1 MRVKKYRAATT
12 KEAFALARAE
22 LGDEVVLLHQRTLN
36 TDPRL
41 GSLMV
46 EVTVAIDV
54 EEPAAAKPEVRAF
67 FPTTYASPRPSTPDT
82 GRVLSPGSTTRQ
94 PAPALLPA
102 PRRPAPP
109 QPEPHAVAS
118 EYDAL
123 WREIRHIRSLLQRQN
138 GSPDNP
144 TEPLGVWRT
153 ALREAMLPNPMIDTL
168 LLGIEDVLTPSAI
181 QRPEMVANTIAQRLS
196 AELPTPTGPLRPGRP
211 GNPLVFVL
219 VGPTGVGKTTTLAK
233 LAARFSMHHRLPV
246 ALITADTFRIG
257 AVGQLRTYSDLIRSP
272 LEVAYTPQ
280 ELAGHVDR
288 HQDKSIIFIDT
299 PGRSPTD
306 TDQLEVLRSFI
317 EVLPNPH
324 LQIALAA
331 GTNLADA
338 RRIVDRFAMVPPSGI
353 VLTKLDETSL
363 FGPACAVLAEA
374 SIPLSYF
381 TQGQRVPED
390 IDVAS
395 NEKMIDRMLQ
405 QALSYVEE
413 ERNVMSISAAAM
425 QTALERLQP
434 SL

>member
-1 MRVKKYRAATT
+1 MKVKKYQAATT

-22 LGDEVVLLHQRTLN
+22 LGEEVVLLHQRTVN
-36 TDPRL
+36 NDPRL
-41 GSLMV
+41 GEPLI
-46 EVTVAIDV
+46 EVTVAVDV
-54 EEPAAAKPEVRAF
+54 EEQTPKPEVRPF
-67 FPTTYASPRPSTPDT
+67 FAQAASRQPVSDT
-82 GRVLSPGSTTRQ
+82 GRILAPQRVPPQ
-94 PAPALLPA
+94 PDPAPA
-102 PRRPAPP
+102 PRRS
-109 QPEPHAVAS
+109 AVRQEANPGA

-123 WREIRHIRSLLQRQN
+123 WREIRHIRSLLQRQ
-138 GSPDNP
+138 GSTVNQSS
-144 TEPLGVWRT
+144 PLHVWRT
-153 ALREAMLPNPMIDTL
+153 ALREAMLPTPMIDTL
-168 LLGIEDVLTPSAI
+168 LLGLEDVLTPSAL
-181 QRPEMVANTIAQRLS
+181 QRPDMVAATIAQRLS
-196 AELPTPTGPLRPGRP
+196 AELPPVCGPIRPGRP

-233 LAARFSMHHRLPV
+233 LAARYSVQHRLPV

-280 ELAGHVDR
+280 ELASHVAR

-306 TDQLEVLRSFI
+306 TDQLEVLRSFVN
-317 EVLPNPH
+317 VLPAPH

-331 GTNLADA
+331 GTHLVDA
-338 RRIVDRFAMVPPSGI
+338 RRIVERFSVVPPSGM

-363 FGPACAVLAEA
+363 FGPACAVVAEA
-374 SIPLSYF
+374 GVPLSYF

-395 NEKMIDRMLQ
+395 NEKMIERMVQ
-405 QALSYVEE
+405 SARVHVEE
-413 ERNVMSISAAAM
+413 ERNAMSISAAAM
-425 QTALERLQP
+425 QTSVERLQP